1 MRTTTL
7 RSGVPGNL
15 RDRHSAPPVTKP
27 TGLLPALSVDP
38 PKKPTTPTVGK
49 PLGSGLGGL
58 NKLGSSIAGALKNSS
73 ARTPVAAGGAAGSTG
88 DK

>member
-1 MRTTTL
+1 VNNDVVT
-7 RSGVPGNL
+7 
-15 RDRHSAPPVTKP
+15 PV
-27 TGLLPALSVDP
+27 D
-38 PKKPTTPTVGK
+38 TPTPPIGK

-58 NKLGSSIAGALKNSS
+58 NKLVSSIAGAFKNSS